1 MPLPAPAVAAL
12 PWIAAVIDAQA
23 EGVTAPDELKRV
35 AIEAGATEEKW
46 EAGRAPCA
54 CGTATVR
61 SEVDS
66 PYGPPGSAP

>member
-35 AIEAGATEEKW
+35 AIEAGATEEEW
-46 EAGRAPCA
+46 EMEPSQD
-54 CGTATVR
+54 TVLAALN
-61 SEVDS
+61 SD
-66 PYGPPGSAP
+66 PPRRWQ